1 MVTAW
6 PRLHFLMAKKGQVR
20 LAVANFG
27 QGFPAMKKEPQYGA
41 PFSMANQTHLICIF
55 ALLPLRFPFGSPL
68 RGRFGIG
75 IDGIY
80 ENLVIIGG
88 EI

>member
-27 QGFPAMKKEPQYGA
+27 QGFPAMKKEPQYGGLLFNGKPNA
-41 PFSMANQTHLICIF
+41 SHLHFC
-55 ALLPLRFPFGSPL
+55 PTSPPVSFRKPPPGQVRYWDRWHL
-68 RGRFGIG
+68 
-75 IDGIY
+75 
-80 ENLVIIGG
+80 
-88 EI
+88 

>member
-27 QGFPAMKKEPQYGA
+27 QGFPAMKKEPQYEA
-41 PFSMANQTHLICIF
+41 PFQWQTKRISSAF
-55 ALLPLRFPFGSPL
+55 LPYFPSGFLSEAPSGAGSVL
-68 RGRFGIG
+68 G
-75 IDGIY
+75 
-80 ENLVIIGG
+80 
-88 EI
+88 